1 MWKGESRG
9 SAVAVKVLRV
19 YSDVNLD
26 KTRRVGH
33 YPILSD
39 SVHHDGGTDHNYAEI
54 LQGSHMVEKP
64 PPSKRASIVRGD
76 NEQRAL
82 RNDIAVD
89 GEWEH

>member
-9 SAVAVKVLRV
+9 SAVAVKVLKV
-19 YSDVNLD
+19 FPGDDLD
-26 KTRRVGH
+26 EIGRVGH
-33 YPILSD
+33 YPILFD
-39 SVHHDGGTDHNYAEI
+39 SVYHDGGTDHNYAEL

>member
-19 YSDVNLD
+19 YLSSDWD
-26 KTRRVGH
+26 KIRRVGH

-39 SVHHDGGTDHNYAEI
+39 SVYHCGSTDHNYAEI
-54 LQGSHMVEKP
+54 LQGSHVVEKP
-64 PPSKRASIVRGD
+64 PSSKRASIVGGD
-76 NEQRAL
+76 NERPAL